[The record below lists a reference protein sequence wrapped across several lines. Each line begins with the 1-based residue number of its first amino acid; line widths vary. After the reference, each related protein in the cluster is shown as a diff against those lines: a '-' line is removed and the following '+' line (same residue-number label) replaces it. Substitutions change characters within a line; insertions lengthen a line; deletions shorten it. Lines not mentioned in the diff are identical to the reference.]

1 MVNTRSVRAHF
12 VVNNPTCQVIYE
24 DSHLL
29 VVNKPA
35 GLAVMSGTATP
46 ASVHRW
52 AANYLKQRYHKPGN
66 VYIGIVHRLDKPVTG
81 VLVLA
86 RTSKA
91 ASRLT
96 EQFRSK
102 SVEKIYWAIV
112 EGIFPGVRGTLQDW
126 LCRDER
132 AQRVRVSRQRLP
144 GSHLAVLHYERK
156 SIGRGLSW
164 LELRPETGRRHQL
177 RAQLADR
184 GCPIYG
190 DRKYGSSF
198 RLDDAI
204 ALHAYKL
211 SIVHPITG
219 AKMTFTAKPPA
230 FWQPFAFLGVP
241 IAAS

>member
-66 VYIGIVHRLDKPVTG
+66 VYIGVVHPAGTSPLPG

-126 LCRDER
+126 LCRE
-132 AQRVRVSRQRLP
+132 
-144 GSHLAVLHYERK
+144 
-156 SIGRGLSW
+156 
-164 LELRPETGRRHQL
+164 
-177 RAQLADR
+177 
-184 GCPIYG
+184 
-190 DRKYGSSF
+190 
-198 RLDDAI
+198 
-204 ALHAYKL
+204 
-211 SIVHPITG
+211 
-219 AKMTFTAKPPA
+219 
-230 FWQPFAFLGVP
+230 
-241 IAAS
+241 